1 MSWGHYQP
9 HRPPIGRPVGNI
21 IKCCCQFCNIFYVQ
35 IAPRWTWCSRVS
47 LFQTRTA
54 ATWARRLQRRAPRRP
69 AGHNIA
75 ERKVGQQSAK
85 QQGPQQIIFPHCP
98 YSSNLTSPERLGF
111 RGLIIL
117 NSEHSSILNHLHSG
131 LIARLCFQT
140 SYFLTE
146 VKPFVVFWMNLHL
159 DSWMSQILCQ
169 QFDSRDISQQSWLVR
184 LCNVKSL
191 SWWVRWICQWL
202 IYLSNYKLQFTHRT
216 PT

>member
-1 MSWGHYQP
+1 MGNLRKGHMFCP
-9 HRPPIGRPVGNI
+9 WSSSPCWPVHE
-21 IKCCCQFCNIFYVQ
+21 V
-35 IAPRWTWCSRVS
+35 PSSTRW
-47 LFQTRTA
+47 LK
-54 ATWARRLQRRAPRRP
+54 LEE
-69 AGHNIA
+69 AG
-75 ERKVGQQSAK
+75 KLAK
-85 QQGPQQIIFPHCP
+85 RFGSQHSDQQGPQQIIFPYCP

-159 DSWMSQILCQ
+159 GSWMSQIFCQ

-184 LCNVKSL
+184 LCNVKKSL